1 MRIILLLFITCL
13 FQISGM
19 AQQPICGA
27 NSLTK
32 YVQYQLLETG
42 YRNLEVNGIRYFNQG
57 YWVSGFVERSASANR
72 DFFLS
77 KLNDTGGVVFSK
89 VMGDVAQN

>member
-1 MRIILLLFITCL
+1 
-13 FQISGM
+13 M
-19 AQQPICGA
+19 AQQPICGS

-89 VMGDVAQN
+89 VMGDVAQEGGYCSALPV